1 MGDDARAAYERDPS
15 SACRRPGLMCALC
28 LPRAQWC
35 DICDLRD
42 ELGTIDEVHVLLD
55 VDGVINQIRWKQPS
69 RSGWSTQ
76 KKYRHVFG
84 HHDGSALDG
93 STESYVVRYSPELV
107 AALNDLALLPGVRF
121 FWLTTWLHEA
131 PLGLS
136 PRIGLNGRG
145 WPVLGKEDHDNP
157 TEPGWWKA
165 VAARRH
171 RAENPH
177 AKIIWLDD
185 DLALNPASGFQ
196 LLAIA
201 PDRETGLTPQHI
213 SEIRAWIEKGDEK
226 DEKDE

>member
-1 MGDDARAAYERDPS
+1 MS
-15 SACRRPGLMCALC
+15 
-28 LPRAQWC
+28 
-35 DICDLRD
+35 D
-42 ELGTIDEVHVLLD
+42 EAKAVDEVHILLD
-55 VDGVINQIRWKQPS
+55 VDGVINQIRWKSPS
-69 RSGWSTQ
+69 RSGWPTQ

-93 STESYVVRYSPELV
+93 STESYVIRYSPDLV
-107 AALNDLALLPGVRF
+107 QALNDLALLPRVRF

-131 PLGLS
+131 PLGLA
-136 PRIGLNGRG
+136 PRIGLSGRN
-145 WPVLGKEDHDNP
+145 WPVLGKEAHDHP

-165 VAARRH
+165 VAARQH
-171 RAENPH
+171 RAENPRVR
-177 AKIIWLDD
+177 IVWLDD

-226 DEKDE
+226 ND